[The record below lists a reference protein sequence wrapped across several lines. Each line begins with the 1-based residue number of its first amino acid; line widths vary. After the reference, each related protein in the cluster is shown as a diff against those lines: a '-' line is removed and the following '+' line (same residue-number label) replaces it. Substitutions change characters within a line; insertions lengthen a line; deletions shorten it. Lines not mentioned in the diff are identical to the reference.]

1 MTIFLIF
8 IGAGTGGLLRYGV
21 NQLMLNQP
29 YNTFTVNVI
38 GSFLMG
44 VAMTYFMPKAES
56 EVMRLFL
63 TTGILGGFTTFSAF
77 SYDAYALYMRGDIWQ
92 AAIYVLLSVIIS
104 LFALVLGV
112 WLAKAVL

>member
-1 MTIFLIF
+1 MTAFLIF

-21 NQLMLNQP
+21 NRLMPVLP

-44 VAMTYFMPKAES
+44 VAMAYFMPKASS
-56 EVMRLFL
+56 ETVRLFL

-77 SYDAYALYMRGDIWQ
+77 SYDAYSLYLRGDLWQ
-92 AAIYVLLSVIIS
+92 AVIYVLLSVIIS

-112 WLAKAVL
+112 WIAKAVL